1 MVYNK
6 QLSKNKSIEVQ
17 VSLFDSDLYSDIFE
31 LHIGWTTKQDHA
43 GFRFI
48 FSIYKFIF
56 IQVMIYD
63 HRHWDYDNNTWE
75 DYNG

>member
-6 QLSKNKSIEVQ
+6 QLSKNKSIEAQ
-17 VSLFDSDLYSDIFE
+17 VSLFDPDMYSDILEF
-31 LHIGWTTKQDHA
+31 HIGWTTKQDHA
-43 GFRFI
+43 GGRFI

-63 HRHWDYDNNTWE
+63 HRHWDFDNNKWE
-75 DYNG
+75 IN

>member
-1 MVYNK
+1 MVYHK
-6 QLSKNKSIEVQ
+6 QLSKNKSIETQ
-17 VSLFDSDLYSDIFE
+17 VSLFDSDMYSDIFE
-31 LHIGWTTKQDHA
+31 LHIGWTIKHDHA

-63 HRHWDYDNNTWE
+63 HRHWDYHNNTWE
-75 DYNG
+75 IN